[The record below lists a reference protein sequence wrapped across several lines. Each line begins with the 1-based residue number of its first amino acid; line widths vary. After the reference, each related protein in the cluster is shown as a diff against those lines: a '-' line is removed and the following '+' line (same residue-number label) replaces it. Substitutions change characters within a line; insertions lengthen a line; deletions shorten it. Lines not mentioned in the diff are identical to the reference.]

1 MAVLIDA
8 MRAFSALNVLL
19 LLGLGYVWGRNFL
32 QFRSKH
38 TLGLLVFAVLLL
50 AENALAI
57 VFFVFNYEGLTLWVT
72 NPQLVPPIAQQA
84 MLALRVFEF
93 GGVAFLTWVTWD

>member
-1 MAVLIDA
+1 MAVLIDG
-8 MRAFSALNVLL
+8 MRVFSALNVLFL
-19 LLGLGYVWGRNFL
+19 LVLAYIWGRNYL
-32 QFRSKH
+32 RFRSKH

-57 VFFVFNYEGLTLWVT
+57 YFFAFHHGLTAWVT
-72 NPQLVPPIAQQA
+72 DPSLVPPLAQEA
-84 MLALRVFEF
+84 MLALRVLEF

>member
-8 MRAFSALNVLL
+8 MRAFSALNVAL

-57 VFFVFNYEGLTLWVT
+57 YFFVFHQTLTLWVT
-72 NPQLVPPIAQQA
+72 NPELVPPIAQEA
-84 MLALRVFEF
+84 MLALRIFEF
-93 GGVAFLTWVTWD
+93 GGIAFLTWVTWD

>member
-8 MRAFSALNVLL
+8 MHAFSVLNVALL
-19 LLGLGYVWGRNFL
+19 IGLGYIWGRNFL

-57 VFFVFNYEGLTLWVT
+57 YLFVFHHDLTVWINT
-72 NPQLVPPIAQQA
+72 ASLVPPIAQRA
-84 MLALRVFEF
+84 MLALRVLEF
-93 GGVAFLTWVTWD
+93 VGVVFLTWVTWG

>member
-1 MAVLIDA
+1 MAVLIDT
-8 MRAFSALNVLL
+8 MRAFTALNVLL

-38 TLGLLVFAVLLL
+38 TLGLLVFALLL
-50 AENALAI
+50 GFENALAI
-57 VFFVFNYEGLTLWVT
+57 YFFVFQPTLTAWVDS
-72 NPQLVPPIAQQA
+72 PQLVPPIAQTA

-93 GGVAFLTWVTWD
+93 AGIAFLTWVTWD

>member
-8 MRAFSALNVLL
+8 MRAFSVLNVLL
-19 LLGLGYVWGRNFL
+19 LCGLGYVWGRNFL

-38 TLGLLVFAVLLL
+38 TLGLVVFAVLLL

-57 VFFVFNYEGLTLWVT
+57 YFFVFHHTLTLWVT
-72 NPQLVPPIAQQA
+72 NPELVPPIAQEA
-84 MLALRVFEF
+84 MVALRLFEF
-93 GGVAFLTWVTWD
+93 GGIAFLTWVTWD

>member
-8 MRAFSALNVLL
+8 MYAFTALNLL
-19 LLGLGYVWGRNFL
+19 LLIGLGYIWGRNFL

-38 TLGLLVFAVLLL
+38 TLGLLVFAVLLG

-57 VFFVFNYEGLTLWVT
+57 YFFVFDSHLSTWINT
-72 NPQLVPPIAQQA
+72 PSLVPPDAQQA
-84 MLALRVFEF
+84 LLALRLLQF
-93 GGVAFLTWVTWD
+93 GGIAFLTWVTWD

>member
-19 LLGLGYVWGRNFL
+19 LCGLGYVWGRNFL

-38 TLGLLVFAVLLL
+38 TLGLLVFSLLLL

-57 VFFVFNYEGLTLWVT
+57 YFFVFHQTLTPWVT
-72 NPQLVPPIAQQA
+72 DPQLVPPIAQGA

-93 GGVAFLTWVTWD
+93 GGIAFLTWVTWD